1 MHELAITQAVIGLVS
16 EHAEKA
22 EAGKV
27 VRINLVVGELTGF
40 VGDFVQFYFDH
51 MTKGTIMENAEL
63 TFKTIPTTGRCRDCS
78 KEFEVKEMDWTC
90 PSCEGNSIQL
100 VGGNELLVESI
111 EVD

>member
-22 EAGKV
+22 EARKV

-90 PSCEGNSIQL
+90 PSCKSNSIQL

>member
-22 EAGKV
+22 EARKV

-63 TFKTIPTTGRCRDCS
+63 TFKTIPTTGQCRDCS
-78 KEFEVKEMDWTC
+78 KEFEVKKMDWTC
-90 PSCEGNSIQL
+90 PSCEGSSIQL